1 MANINNPA
9 LPPPEADP
17 VEDPRQIEITYDVSI
32 CEDLLRVTRRPDN
45 IALLIAGIPPH
56 PPLQMPAEELFM
68 TNYREFQDAIFDSLS
83 DEGAT
88 LDVGAIMRFQ
98 DRVRQIKWTGRLY
111 GRESDDVLREFHL
124 PHHFRKMKRIMI
136 NFAAWR
142 FSVHLGFAIQTE
154 DEAIERA
161 VARDNNLDDP
171 SSNSDSDDSSE
182 DPDGHTDMDINA
194 SNDSYCTDTLIG
206 RP

>member
-32 CEDLLRVTRRPDN
+32 CEDLLRVTR
-45 IALLIAGIPPH
+45 H
-56 PPLQMPAEELFM
+56 
-68 TNYREFQDAIFDSLS
+68 AIFDSLS